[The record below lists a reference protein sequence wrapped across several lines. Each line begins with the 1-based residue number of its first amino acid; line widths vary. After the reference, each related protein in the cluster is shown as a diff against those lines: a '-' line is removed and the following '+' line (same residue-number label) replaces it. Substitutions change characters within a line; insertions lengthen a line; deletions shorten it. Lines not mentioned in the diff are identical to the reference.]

1 MVESRYFTRPAAQPS
16 TSVYEEETRL
26 RKSLVP
32 TTSYVVVEFLPT
44 STVVFSERGD
54 CWRGGA
60 LTIGSMQLTSEI

>member
-44 STVVFSERGD
+44 STVVFSGLSGGVATQI
-54 CWRGGA
+54 RGG
-60 LTIGSMQLTSEI
+60 